1 MSTADHVSDPGGLSP
16 PRGVWG
22 DGSPQGGLGDGSP
35 GGSGM
40 DPPRAGWGSLPRAST
55 AWFRLFGAELRLVF
69 RRKRNLVLLAV
80 TAIFPLIIGIAL
92 RLAAPHPQGGGN
104 GPGAAFFNQL
114 AGNGVFL
121 SFIALST
128 LLVLVLPVVVAVVA
142 GDSVA
147 GEAGYGTLR
156 YLLAVPAGRTRLLAT
171 KFATIVVFGLCATV
185 IVSAVALAV
194 GAALFPVGPVTL
206 LSGSTVPLAEGLLR
220 VLFVTLYVA
229 AAMAALGAI
238 GLAISTLTEHAIGAI
253 AAIAMLVVTSE
264 VVDNVPQLAAVG
276 PYLPTHWWLSFD
288 SLLRVP
294 VDTSTLLKGLLSFAV
309 YVVLFGSFAWA
320 RFTSAD
326 VTS

>member
-1 MSTADHVSDPGGLSP
+1 MS
-16 PRGVWG
+16 
-22 DGSPQGGLGDGSP
+22 
-35 GGSGM
+35 
-40 DPPRAGWGSLPRAST
+40 AGRFYAS
-55 AWFRLFGAELRLVF
+55 ELRLVLL
-69 RRKRNLVLLAV
+69 RRRNLLLLAV
-80 TAIFPLIIGIAL
+80 TAVFPLIIGIAL
-92 RLAAPHPQGGGN
+92 RLAAPRPEGGDG
-104 GPGAAFFNQL
+104 GTGLAFFNQL

-121 SFIALST
+121 TFIALST

-156 YLLAVPAGRTRLLAT
+156 YLLAVPAGRTRLLAVKYGVIVT
-171 KFATIVVFGLCATV
+171 FALCATF
-185 IVSAVALAV
+185 IVSAVALAA
-194 GAALFPVGPVTL
+194 GAVLFPVGPVTL
-206 LSGSTVPLAEGLLR
+206 LSGTTVSLAAGLLR
-220 VLFVTLYVA
+220 LLFVTLYVA

-253 AAIAMLVVTSE
+253 ATLMILVVTSE
-264 VVDNVPQLAAVG
+264 VIDNVPQLHAAG

-294 VDTSTLLKGLLSFAV
+294 VDTSTLLRGLLSFAV
-309 YVVLFGSFAWA
+309 YTLLFGSFAWA